1 MIIEQL
7 SEQFP
12 LEERNY
18 LTSQILRYS
27 LSICRNIARASL
39 EKDMNSSLF
48 IQKINDFCPEIINS

>member
-18 LTSQILRYS
+18 LTSQILRCS
-27 LSICRNIARASL
+27 FSICRNIARASQ
-39 EKDMNSSLF
+39 EKDMNPFLF
-48 IQKINDFCPEIINS
+48 IQKTNDFFPEIINS